1 MNMWPFTVTG
11 VRGKEVIWA
20 AEKGKCNE
28 ENEENP
34 VAENL
39 MRKILLLLH
48 PVSDIR
54 SSVLLC

>member
-28 ENEENP
+28 ENEGNEENP
-34 VAENL
+34 VAENPVAENV
-39 MRKILLLLH
+39 MSTLL
-48 PVSDIR
+48 
-54 SSVLLC
+54 